1 MIPYLSLNKGNER
14 KLNRLYQKT
23 VLPNGVRIITEEIEH
38 VRSAACGLWVGAGS
52 RDERE
57 GYKGISHF
65 IEHMFFKG
73 TQHRSAR
80 ELAESLEAVGGQLNA
95 FTTKEYTCY
104 YAKVLDEDLDLAIDV
119 LSDMFFH
126 SLFDEKEIEKEKNVV
141 IEEIKMYED
150 SPDELIH
157 DIFSEHVWNEHP
169 LGKPIL
175 GTEESIRT
183 LSRDKVMLFL
193 SEHYAPDNLVIAVA
207 GKIKHEDVVAKLSDQ
222 FGTFQ
227 RGGRRVLEG
236 TPTGQT
242 VEHYQKKETEQM
254 HILMGVPGLGQDDED
269 IYAMHIFNNILGG
282 GLSSRLFQEIREQRG
297 LAYSVY
303 SYHSTYV
310 DTGLFA
316 IYAGTSPKNTKEVIE
331 CILQEVKEIKQQGI
345 TAEELARTKAQIK
358 GGLFLGL
365 ESVSSRMSRL
375 GKTELTYNRVLSPE
389 EVVEKLEKVTLDDVL
404 RVIGR
409 LWQRDRISIMT
420 LGPAG
425 HDVVMSDLMKQTGW

>member
-1 MIPYLSLNKGNER
+1 MYR
-14 KLNRLYQKT
+14 KT

-38 VRSAACGLWVGAGS
+38 VRSAAIGVWVGAGS

-57 GYKGISHF
+57 GYEGISHF
-65 IEHMFFKG
+65 MEHMFFKG
-73 TQHRSAR
+73 TERRTAR

-104 YAKVLDEDLDLAIDV
+104 YVKVLDEDLDLAIDV

-157 DIFSEHVWNEHP
+157 DIFSEYVWNEHP

-175 GTEESIRT
+175 GTEESIGA
-183 LSRDKVMLFL
+183 LSREKIMSFL
-193 SEHYAPDNLVIAVA
+193 SEHYAPDNVVIAVA
-207 GKIKHEDVVAKLSDQ
+207 GKIKHEDVVAKLTDQ
-222 FGTFQ
+222 FGTFK

-236 TPTGQT
+236 TPLGQK
-242 VEHYQKKETEQM
+242 VEYYQKKDTEQM
-254 HILMGVPGLGQDDED
+254 HILLGVPGLGQDDDD

-303 SYHSTYV
+303 SYHATYV
-310 DTGLFA
+310 DAGLFA
-316 IYAGTSPKNTKEVIE
+316 VYAGTSPKNTKEVIE
-331 CILQEVKEIKQQGI
+331 CILQELKEIRQQGI
-345 TAEELARTKAQIK
+345 SESELARTKAQIK
-358 GGLFLGL
+358 GGLYLGL
-365 ESVSSRMSRL
+365 EAVSSRMSRL

-389 EVVEKLEKVTLDDVL
+389 EVVGKLEKVTLEDVSRL
-404 RVIGR
+404 IGR
-409 LWQRDRISIMT
+409 LWQREKISIMT

-425 HDVVMSDLMKQTGW
+425 HEVILSDLLDQTGW

>member
-1 MIPYLSLNKGNER
+1 M
-14 KLNRLYQKT
+14 YQKT
-23 VLPNGVRIITEEIEH
+23 LLPNGVRIITEEIEH
-38 VRSAACGLWVGAGS
+38 VRSAAFGIWVGAGS

-57 GYKGISHF
+57 GYEGISHF

-73 TQHRSAR
+73 TEHRSAR
-80 ELAESLEAVGGQLNA
+80 VLAESLEAVGGQLNA

-104 YAKVLDEDLDLAIDV
+104 YAKILDEDLDLAIDV
-119 LSDMFFH
+119 LSDMFFC

-157 DIFSEHVWNEHP
+157 DVFSEHVWNDHP

-175 GTEESIRT
+175 GTEESIRS
-183 LSRDKVMLFL
+183 LSREKIMLFL
-193 SEHYAPDNLVIAVA
+193 TEHYAPDNIVIAVA
-207 GKIKHEDVVAKLSDQ
+207 GKIKHEEVVKKLSSQ

-236 TPTGQT
+236 TPTGQK
-242 VEHYQKKETEQM
+242 VERYQPKETEQM
-254 HILMGVPGLGQDDED
+254 HILLGVPGLGQDDED

-316 IYAGTSPKNTKEVIE
+316 VYAGTSPKNTTEVIE
-331 CILQEVKEIKQQGI
+331 CILKELNDIRQKGI
-345 TAEELARTKAQIK
+345 SSDELERTKAQIK
-358 GGLFLGL
+358 GSLYLGL
-365 ESVSSRMSRL
+365 EAVSSRMSRL

-389 EVVEKLEKVTLDDVL
+389 EVVGKLEMVTLEDVL

-409 LWQRDRISIMT
+409 LWQKDKISIMT

-425 HDVVMSDLMKQTGW
+425 HEVVLSDLLEKIGWQE

>member
-1 MIPYLSLNKGNER
+1 M
-14 KLNRLYQKT
+14 YQKT
-23 VLPNGVRIITEEIEH
+23 VLPNGVRLITEEIDH
-38 VRSAACGLWVGAGS
+38 IRSVAIGLWVGAGS

-57 GYKGISHF
+57 GFEGISHF

-73 TQHRSAR
+73 TQKRTAR

-104 YAKVLDEDLDLAIDV
+104 YAKVLDEDFDLALDV
-119 LSDMFFH
+119 LSDMFFS
-126 SLFDEKEIEKEKNVV
+126 SLFADKEIEKEKKVV

-157 DIFSEHVWNEHP
+157 DLFSEYVWNDHP

-175 GTEESIRT
+175 GTEESIRS
-183 LSRDKVMLFL
+183 LSREKILDYL
-193 SEHYAPDNLVIAVA
+193 SHHYSPDNLVIAVA
-207 GKIKHEDVVAKLSDQ
+207 GKIKHQDVISKLSGVYGE
-222 FGTFQ
+222 FK

-236 TPTGQT
+236 TPSGHT
-242 VEHYQKKETEQM
+242 VKRSVNKDTEQM
-254 HILMGVPGLGQDDED
+254 HVILGVPGLGQDDAD
-269 IYAMHIFNNILGG
+269 IYPMHVINNILGG

-316 IYAGTSPKNTKEVIE
+316 IYAGTSPTNTNEVVE
-331 CILQEVKEIKQQGI
+331 CILSEIQELKKNGI
-345 TAEELARTKAQIK
+345 TAQELERTKAQIK
-358 GGLFLGL
+358 GGLYLGL

-375 GKTELTYNRVLSPE
+375 GKTELTYNRILTPE
-389 EVVEKLEKVTLDDVL
+389 EVVEKMSKVTLEDVA
-404 RVIGR
+404 RVINR
-409 LWQRDRISIMT
+409 LWQKERISLLT
-420 LGPAG
+420 LGPSAHG
-425 HDVVMSDLMKQTGW
+425 VDLDSVLSNIKWA

>member
-1 MIPYLSLNKGNER
+1 MYK
-14 KLNRLYQKT
+14 KT
-23 VLPNGVRIITEEIEH
+23 LLPNGVRIITEEIDH
-38 VRSAACGLWVGAGS
+38 VRSAALGIWVGAGS

-57 GYKGISHF
+57 GFEGISHF

-73 TQHRSAR
+73 TEHRSAR
-80 ELAESLEAVGGQLNA
+80 ALAESLEAVGGQLNA

-119 LSDMFFH
+119 LSDMFFS

-157 DIFSEHVWNEHP
+157 DVFSECVWNDHP

-175 GTEESIRT
+175 GTEESIRS
-183 LSRDKVMLFL
+183 LSRERIMQFL
-193 SEHYAPDNLVIAVA
+193 TEHYAPDNVVISVA
-207 GKIKHEDVVAKLSDQ
+207 GKIKHEDVVAKLSPH
-222 FGTFQ
+222 FGTFN
-227 RGGRRVLEG
+227 RGGRRVLEE
-236 TPTGQT
+236 TPKGLTI
-242 VEHYQKKETEQM
+242 EHYQKKDTEQM
-254 HILMGVPGLGQDDED
+254 HILLGVPGLGQDDED

-316 IYAGTSPKNTKEVIE
+316 VYAGTSPKNTQEVIA
-331 CILQEVKEIKQQGI
+331 CIL
-345 TAEELARTKAQIK
+345 EELMEMKKKGISVEELVRTKAQIK
-358 GGLFLGL
+358 GGLYLGL
-365 ESVSSRMSRL
+365 EAVSSRMSRL

-389 EVVEKLEKVTLDDVL
+389 EVVEKLEKVTQEDVL

-409 LWQRDRISIMT
+409 LWQKENISIMT

-425 HDVVMSDLMKQTGW
+425 HDVVMPDMLKQTGWE

>member
-1 MIPYLSLNKGNER
+1 VNL
-14 KLNRLYQKT
+14 LYKKT
-23 VLPNGVRIITEEIEH
+23 LLPNGVRIITEEIDH
-38 VRSAACGLWVGAGS
+38 VRSAAIGIWVGAGS

-57 GYKGISHF
+57 GFEGISHF

-73 TQHRSAR
+73 TEHRSAR
-80 ELAESLEAVGGQLNA
+80 ALAESLEAVGGQLNA

-104 YAKVLDEDLDLAIDV
+104 YAKILDEDLDLAIDV
-119 LSDMFFH
+119 LSDMFFS

-157 DIFSEHVWNEHP
+157 DVFSEHVWNDHP

-175 GTEESIRT
+175 GTEESIRS
-183 LSRDKVMLFL
+183 LSRDKIMHFL
-193 SEHYAPDNLVIAVA
+193 TEHYAPDNVVISVA
-207 GKIKHEDVVAKLSDQ
+207 GKIKHEDVVAKLSPH
-222 FGTFQ
+222 FGTFK
-227 RGGRRVLEG
+227 RGGRRVLEE
-236 TPTGQT
+236 TPNGHTI
-242 VEHYQKKETEQM
+242 EYYQKKDTEQM
-254 HILMGVPGLGQDDED
+254 HIILGVPGLGQDDED

-316 IYAGTSPKNTKEVIE
+316 IYAGTSPKKTQEVIV
-331 CILQEVKEIKQQGI
+331 CIL
-345 TAEELARTKAQIK
+345 EELMEMKKKGISVEELVRTKAQIK
-358 GGLFLGL
+358 GGLYLGL
-365 ESVSSRMSRL
+365 EAVSSRMSRL

-389 EVVEKLEKVTLDDVL
+389 EVVEKLEKVTQEDVL
-404 RVIGR
+404 RLIGR
-409 LWQRDRISIMT
+409 LWQKDKISIMT

-425 HDVVMSDLMKQTGW
+425 HEVVFSDLLKQTGWE

>member
-1 MIPYLSLNKGNER
+1 M
-14 KLNRLYQKT
+14 YQKT

-38 VRSAACGLWVGAGS
+38 VRSAAIGIWVGAGS

-57 GYKGISHF
+57 GYEGISHF
-65 IEHMFFKG
+65 MEHMFFKG
-73 TQHRSAR
+73 TERRTAR
-80 ELAESLEAVGGQLNA
+80 ALAESLEAVGGQLNA

-104 YAKVLDEDLDLAIDV
+104 YVRVLDEDLDLAIDV

-126 SLFDEKEIEKEKNVV
+126 SLFDEMEIEKEKNVV

-175 GTEESIRT
+175 GTEESIRA
-183 LSRDKVMLFL
+183 LSRDKIMQFL
-193 SEHYAPDNLVIAVA
+193 SEHYAPDNVVIAVA

-222 FGTFQ
+222 FGTFR

-236 TPTGQT
+236 TPIGLT
-242 VEHYQKKETEQM
+242 VEHYQKKDTEQM
-254 HILMGVPGLGQDDED
+254 HILLGVPGLGQDDDD

-282 GLSSRLFQEIREQRG
+282 GLSSRLFQKIREQRG

-303 SYHSTYV
+303 SYHAAYV

-331 CILQEVKEIKQQGI
+331 CILQELKEIKQQDI
-345 TAEELARTKAQIK
+345 TEGELVRTKAQIK
-358 GGLFLGL
+358 GGLYLGL
-365 ESVSSRMSRL
+365 EAVSSRMSRL

-389 EVVEKLEKVTLDDVL
+389 EVIEKLEKVTLEDVSRL
-404 RVIGR
+404 IGR
-409 LWQRDRISIMT
+409 LWQREKISIMT
-420 LGPAG
+420 LGPDG
-425 HDVVMSDLMKQTGW
+425 HEVVLADLLKQTGWEE

>member
-1 MIPYLSLNKGNER
+1 M
-14 KLNRLYQKT
+14 YQKT

-38 VRSAACGLWVGAGS
+38 VRSAAIGLWVGAGS

-57 GYKGISHF
+57 GYEGISHF
-65 IEHMFFKG
+65 MEHMFFKG
-73 TQHRSAR
+73 TEHRTAR
-80 ELAESLEAVGGQLNA
+80 ALAESLEAVGGQLNA

-175 GTEESIRT
+175 GTEESIRA
-183 LSRDKVMLFL
+183 LSREKVMQFL
-193 SEHYAPDNLVIAVA
+193 SEHYAPDNVVIAVA

-222 FGTFQ
+222 FGTFK
-227 RGGRRVLEG
+227 RGGRRILEG
-236 TPTGQT
+236 TPTGQI
-242 VEHYQKKETEQM
+242 VEHYQKKDTEQM
-254 HILMGVPGLGQDDED
+254 HILLGVPGLGQDDDD

-331 CILQEVKEIKQQGI
+331 CILQELMDIKQKGI
-345 TAEELARTKAQIK
+345 TADELARTKAQIK
-358 GGLFLGL
+358 GGLYLGL

-375 GKTELTYNRVLSPE
+375 GKTELTFNRVLLPE
-389 EVVEKLEKVTLDDVL
+389 EVIEKLEKVTLEDVSRL
-404 RVIGR
+404 IGR
-409 LWQRDRISIMT
+409 LWQRDKISIMT

-425 HDVVMSDLMKQTGW
+425 HEVVLSDVLTQTGW

>member
-1 MIPYLSLNKGNER
+1 
-14 KLNRLYQKT
+14 LYKKT
-23 VLPNGVRIITEEIEH
+23 LLPNGVRIITEEIDH
-38 VRSAACGLWVGAGS
+38 VRSAAIGIWVGAGS

-57 GYKGISHF
+57 GFEGISHF

-73 TQHRSAR
+73 TEHRSAR
-80 ELAESLEAVGGQLNA
+80 ALAESLEAVGGQLNA

-104 YAKVLDEDLDLAIDV
+104 YAKILDEDLDLAIDV
-119 LSDMFFH
+119 LSDMFFS

-157 DIFSEHVWNEHP
+157 DVFSEHVWNDHP

-175 GTEESIRT
+175 GTEESIRS
-183 LSRDKVMLFL
+183 LNRDKIMHFL
-193 SEHYAPDNLVIAVA
+193 TEHYAPDNVVISVA
-207 GKIKHEDVVAKLSDQ
+207 GKINHEDVVAKLSPH
-222 FGTFQ
+222 FGTFK
-227 RGGRRVLEG
+227 RGGRRVLEE
-236 TPTGQT
+236 TPRGHTI
-242 VEHYQKKETEQM
+242 EYNQKKDTEQM
-254 HILMGVPGLGQDDED
+254 HIILGVPGLGQDDED

-316 IYAGTSPKNTKEVIE
+316 IYAGTSPKNTQEVIA
-331 CILQEVKEIKQQGI
+331 CIL
-345 TAEELARTKAQIK
+345 EELLKFKQKGISSEELVRIKAQIK
-358 GGLFLGL
+358 GGLYLGL
-365 ESVSSRMSRL
+365 EAVSSRMSRL

-389 EVVEKLEKVTLDDVL
+389 EVVEKLENVTVEDVL
-404 RVIGR
+404 RLVQR
-409 LWQRDRISIMT
+409 LWQKDKISIMT

-425 HDVVMSDLMKQTGW
+425 HEVILSDLLKQTGWE

>member
-1 MIPYLSLNKGNER
+1 
-14 KLNRLYQKT
+14 LYRKT

-38 VRSAACGLWVGAGS
+38 VRSAAIGLWVGAGS

-57 GYKGISHF
+57 GYEGISHF
-65 IEHMFFKG
+65 MEHMFFKG
-73 TQHRSAR
+73 TEHRTAQA
-80 ELAESLEAVGGQLNA
+80 LAESLEAVGGQLNA

-175 GTEESIRT
+175 GTEESIRG
-183 LSRDKVMLFL
+183 LSRDKIKQFL
-193 SEHYAPDNLVIAVA
+193 SEHYAPDNVVIAVA

-242 VEHYQKKETEQM
+242 VEHYQKKDTEQM
-254 HILMGVPGLGQDDED
+254 HILLGVPGLGQDDDD

-331 CILQEVKEIKQQGI
+331 CILQELKEIRQQGI
-345 TAEELARTKAQIK
+345 TAGELARTKAQIK
-358 GGLFLGL
+358 GGLYLGL
-365 ESVSSRMSRL
+365 EAVSSQMSRL

-389 EVVEKLEKVTLDDVL
+389 EVIGKLEKVTLEDVSRL
-404 RVIGR
+404 IGR
-409 LWQRDRISIMT
+409 LWQREKISIMT
-420 LGPAG
+420 LGPDG
-425 HDVVMSDLMKQTGW
+425 HEVILSDLLKQTGWEE

>member
-1 MIPYLSLNKGNER
+1 
-14 KLNRLYQKT
+14 LYKKT
-23 VLPNGVRIITEEIEH
+23 LLPNGVRIITEEIDH
-38 VRSAACGLWVGAGS
+38 VRSAALGIWVGAGS

-57 GYKGISHF
+57 GFEGISHF

-73 TQHRSAR
+73 TEHRSAR
-80 ELAESLEAVGGQLNA
+80 ALAESLEAVGGQLNA

-119 LSDMFFH
+119 LSDMFFS

-157 DIFSEHVWNEHP
+157 DVFSECVWNDHP

-175 GTEESIRT
+175 GTEESIRS
-183 LSRDKVMLFL
+183 LSRERIMQFL
-193 SEHYAPDNLVIAVA
+193 TEHYAPDNVVISVA
-207 GKIKHEDVVAKLSDQ
+207 GKIKHEDVVAKLSPH
-222 FGTFQ
+222 FGTFN
-227 RGGRRVLEG
+227 RGGRRVLEE
-236 TPTGQT
+236 TPKGLTI
-242 VEHYQKKETEQM
+242 EHYQKKDTEQM
-254 HILMGVPGLGQDDED
+254 HILLGVPGLGQDDED

-316 IYAGTSPKNTKEVIE
+316 VYAGTSPKNTQEVIA
-331 CILQEVKEIKQQGI
+331 CIL
-345 TAEELARTKAQIK
+345 EELMEMKKKGISVEELVRTKAQIK
-358 GGLFLGL
+358 GGLYLGL
-365 ESVSSRMSRL
+365 EAVSSRMSRL

-389 EVVEKLEKVTLDDVL
+389 EVVEKLEKVTQEDVL

-409 LWQRDRISIMT
+409 LWQKENISIMT

-425 HDVVMSDLMKQTGW
+425 HDVVMPDMLKQTGWE

>member
-1 MIPYLSLNKGNER
+1 
-14 KLNRLYQKT
+14 LYQKT

-38 VRSAACGLWVGAGS
+38 VRSAALGIWVGAGS

-57 GYKGISHF
+57 GYEGISHF
-65 IEHMFFKG
+65 MEHMFFKG
-73 TQHRSAR
+73 TEHRTAR
-80 ELAESLEAVGGQLNA
+80 VLAESLEAVGGQLNA

-169 LGKPIL
+169 LGMPIL
-175 GTEESIRT
+175 GTEESIRG
-183 LSRDKVMLFL
+183 LSREKVMRFL
-193 SEHYAPDNLVIAVA
+193 SEHYAPDNVVIAAA
-207 GKIKHEDVVAKLSDQ
+207 GKIKHEDVVAKLSEQ

-242 VEHYQKKETEQM
+242 VERYQKKDTEQM
-254 HILMGVPGLGQDDED
+254 HILLGVPGLGQDDDD

-331 CILQEVKEIKQQGI
+331 CILQELMDMKQKGI
-345 TAEELARTKAQIK
+345 TADELARTKAQIK
-358 GGLFLGL
+358 GGLYLGL

-375 GKTELTYNRVLSPE
+375 GKTELTYNRVLLPE
-389 EVVEKLEKVTLDDVL
+389 EVIEKLEKVTLEDVSRL
-404 RVIGR
+404 IGR
-409 LWQRDRISIMT
+409 LWQRDKISIMT

-425 HDVVMSDLMKQTGW
+425 HEVVLSDLLDQIGW

>member
-1 MIPYLSLNKGNER
+1 MYK
-14 KLNRLYQKT
+14 KT
-23 VLPNGVRIITEEIEH
+23 LLPNGVRIITEEIDH
-38 VRSAACGLWVGAGS
+38 VRSAALGIWVGAGS

-57 GYKGISHF
+57 GFEGISHF

-73 TQHRSAR
+73 TEHRSAR
-80 ELAESLEAVGGQLNA
+80 ALAESLEAVGGQLNA

-119 LSDMFFH
+119 LSDMFFS

-157 DIFSEHVWNEHP
+157 DVFSEYVWNDHP

-175 GTEESIRT
+175 GTEESIRS
-183 LSRDKVMLFL
+183 LSREKIMQFL
-193 SEHYAPDNLVIAVA
+193 TEHYAPDNVVISVA
-207 GKIKHEDVVAKLSDQ
+207 GKIKHEDVVAKLSPH
-222 FGTFQ
+222 FGTFK
-227 RGGRRVLEG
+227 RGGRRVLEE
-236 TPTGQT
+236 TPKGLTI
-242 VEHYQKKETEQM
+242 EHYQKKDTEQM
-254 HILMGVPGLGQDDED
+254 HILLGVPGLGQDDED

-316 IYAGTSPKNTKEVIE
+316 VYAGTSPKNTQEVVV
-331 CILQEVKEIKQQGI
+331 CIL
-345 TAEELARTKAQIK
+345 EELMEMKTKGISVEELVRTKAQIK
-358 GGLFLGL
+358 GGLYLGL
-365 ESVSSRMSRL
+365 EAVSSRMSRL

-389 EVVEKLEKVTLDDVL
+389 EVVEKLEKVTQEDVL

-409 LWQRDRISIMT
+409 LWQKDNISIMT

-425 HDVVMSDLMKQTGW
+425 HDVVMPDMLKQTGW

>member
-1 MIPYLSLNKGNER
+1 
-14 KLNRLYQKT
+14 
-23 VLPNGVRIITEEIEH
+23 
-38 VRSAACGLWVGAGS
+38 
-52 RDERE
+52 
-57 GYKGISHF
+57 
-65 IEHMFFKG
+65 
-73 TQHRSAR
+73 
-80 ELAESLEAVGGQLNA
+80 
-95 FTTKEYTCY
+95 
-104 YAKVLDEDLDLAIDV
+104 LDEDLDLAIDV

-175 GTEESIRT
+175 GTEESIRD
-183 LSRDKVMLFL
+183 LSRDKIMLFL
-193 SEHYAPDNLVIAVA
+193 SEHYAPDNVVIAVA

-242 VEHYQKKETEQM
+242 VEHYQKKDTEQM
-254 HILMGVPGLGQDDED
+254 HILLGVPGLGQDDDD

-331 CILQEVKEIKQQGI
+331 CILQELKEIRQQGI
-345 TAEELARTKAQIK
+345 TAGELARTKAQIK
-358 GGLFLGL
+358 GGLYLGL

-389 EVVEKLEKVTLDDVL
+389 EVVVKLEKVTLDDVL

-409 LWQRDRISIMT
+409 LWQRDRISIMP

-425 HDVVMSDLMKQTGW
+425 HEVVISDLLKQTGREE

>member
-1 MIPYLSLNKGNER
+1 M
-14 KLNRLYQKT
+14 YQKT

-38 VRSAACGLWVGAGS
+38 VRSAAIGLWVGAGS

-57 GYKGISHF
+57 GYEGISHF
-65 IEHMFFKG
+65 MEHMFFKG
-73 TQHRSAR
+73 TEHRTAR
-80 ELAESLEAVGGQLNA
+80 VLAESLEAVGGQLNA

-126 SLFDEKEIEKEKNVV
+126 SLFDEKEIDKEKNVV

-150 SPDELIH
+150 SPDELIN
-157 DIFSEHVWNEHP
+157 DIFSERVWNEHP

-175 GTEESIRT
+175 GTEESIKS
-183 LSRDKVMLFL
+183 LSREKIMHFL
-193 SEHYAPDNLVIAVA
+193 SEHYAPDNVVIAVA
-207 GKIKHEDVVAKLSDQ
+207 GKIKHEDVVAKLSNQ
-222 FGTFQ
+222 FGSFQ

-236 TPTGQT
+236 TPIGHTI
-242 VEHYQKKETEQM
+242 EYYQQKDTEQM
-254 HILMGVPGLGQDDED
+254 HIILGVPGLGQDDDD

-331 CILQEVKEIKQQGI
+331 CILQELKEIKDQGI
-345 TAEELARTKAQIK
+345 SADELARTKAQIK
-358 GGLFLGL
+358 GGLYLGL
-365 ESVSSRMSRL
+365 EAVSSRMSRL

-389 EVVEKLEKVTLDDVL
+389 EVIGKLEKVTLEDVS

-409 LWQRDRISIMT
+409 LWQREKISIMT
-420 LGPAG
+420 LGRDG
-425 HDVVMSDLMKQTGW
+425 HEVVLTDLLKQIGWEEEA

>member
-1 MIPYLSLNKGNER
+1 MYK
-14 KLNRLYQKT
+14 KT
-23 VLPNGVRIITEEIEH
+23 LLPNGVRIITEEIAH
-38 VRSAACGLWVGAGS
+38 VRSAALGIWVGAGS
-52 RDERE
+52 RDERK
-57 GYKGISHF
+57 GYEGISHF

-73 TQHRSAR
+73 TERRSAR
-80 ELAESLEAVGGQLNA
+80 ALAESLEAVGGQLNA

-104 YAKVLDEDLDLAIDV
+104 YAKILDVDLDLAIDV

-126 SLFDEKEIEKEKNVV
+126 SLYDEKEIEKEKNVI

-157 DIFSEHVWNEHP
+157 DVFSEHVWNDHP

-175 GTEESIRT
+175 GTEESIGS
-183 LSRDKVMLFL
+183 LSRDKIMQFL
-193 SEHYAPDNLVIAVA
+193 TEHYAPDNLVISVA
-207 GKIKHEDVVAKLSDQ
+207 GKIKHDDVVAKLSPQ
-222 FGTFQ
+222 FGTFN
-227 RGGRRVLEG
+227 RGGRRVLEE
-236 TPTGQT
+236 TPIGQT
-242 VEHYQKKETEQM
+242 IEHYQKKDTEQM
-254 HILMGVPGLGQDDED
+254 HIILGVPGLGQDDKD

-316 IYAGTSPKNTKEVIE
+316 IYAGTSPKNTQEVIA
-331 CILQEVKEIKQQGI
+331 CILEELMEFKQKGI
-345 TAEELARTKAQIK
+345 SAEELERTKAQIK
-358 GGLFLGL
+358 GGLYLGL
-365 ESVSSRMSRL
+365 EAVSSRMSRL

-389 EVVEKLEKVTLDDVL
+389 EVVEKLDKVTLEDVL

-409 LWQRDRISIMT
+409 LWQKDKISIMT

-425 HDVVMSDLMKQTGW
+425 HEVVLSDLLKQTGWE

>member
-1 MIPYLSLNKGNER
+1 MNYLYK
-14 KLNRLYQKT
+14 KT
-23 VLPNGVRIITEEIEH
+23 LLPNGVRIITEEIAH
-38 VRSAACGLWVGAGS
+38 VRSAALGIWVGAGS
-52 RDERE
+52 RDERK
-57 GYKGISHF
+57 GYEGISHF

-73 TQHRSAR
+73 TERRSAR
-80 ELAESLEAVGGQLNA
+80 ALAESLEAVGGQLNA

-104 YAKVLDEDLDLAIDV
+104 YAKILDVDLDLAIDV

-126 SLFDEKEIEKEKNVV
+126 SLYDEKEIEKEKNVI

-157 DIFSEHVWNEHP
+157 DVFSEHVWNDHP

-175 GTEESIRT
+175 GTEESIGS
-183 LSRDKVMLFL
+183 LSRDKIMQFL
-193 SEHYAPDNLVIAVA
+193 TEHYAPDNLVISVA
-207 GKIKHEDVVAKLSDQ
+207 GKIKHDDVVAKLSPQ
-222 FGTFQ
+222 FGTFN
-227 RGGRRVLEG
+227 RGGRRVLEE
-236 TPTGQT
+236 TPIGQT
-242 VEHYQKKETEQM
+242 IEHYQKKDTEQM
-254 HILMGVPGLGQDDED
+254 HIILGVPGLGQDDKD

-316 IYAGTSPKNTKEVIE
+316 IYAGTSPKNTQEVIA
-331 CILQEVKEIKQQGI
+331 CILEELMEFKQKGI
-345 TAEELARTKAQIK
+345 SAEELERTKAQIK
-358 GGLFLGL
+358 GGLYLGL
-365 ESVSSRMSRL
+365 EAVSSRMSRL

-389 EVVEKLEKVTLDDVL
+389 EVVEKLDKVTLEDVL

-409 LWQRDRISIMT
+409 LWQKDKISIMT

-425 HDVVMSDLMKQTGW
+425 HEVVLSDLLKQTGWE

>member
-1 MIPYLSLNKGNER
+1 M
-14 KLNRLYQKT
+14 YQKT
-23 VLPNGVRIITEEIEH
+23 VLPNGVRIITEQIEH
-38 VRSAACGLWVGAGS
+38 VRSAAIGLWIGAGS
-52 RDERE
+52 RDELE
-57 GYKGISHF
+57 GYEGISHF

-73 TQHRSAR
+73 TENRTAR
-80 ELAESLEAVGGQLNA
+80 ALAESLEAVGGQLNA

-104 YAKVLDEDLDLAIDV
+104 YAKVLDEDIDLAIDV

-157 DIFSEHVWNEHP
+157 DNFSEHVWNEHP

-175 GTEESIRT
+175 GTEESIKA
-183 LSRDKVMLFL
+183 LSRDKIMLFL
-193 SEHYAPDNLVIAVA
+193 SEHYAPDNVVIAVA

-222 FGTFQ
+222 FGAFQ
-227 RGGRRVLEG
+227 RGGRRVLEA
-236 TPTGQT
+236 TPTGHT
-242 VEHYQKKETEQM
+242 VEHYQKKDTEQM
-254 HILMGVPGLGQDDED
+254 HILLGVPGLGQDDDD

-331 CILQEVKEIKQQGI
+331 CILQELKEIRQQGI
-345 TAEELARTKAQIK
+345 TVGELARTKAQIK
-358 GGLFLGL
+358 GGLYLGL
-365 ESVSSRMSRL
+365 EAVSSRMSRL

-389 EVVEKLEKVTLDDVL
+389 EVIGKLEKVTLEDVSRL
-404 RVIGR
+404 IGR
-409 LWQRDRISIMT
+409 LWQREKISIMT

-425 HDVVMSDLMKQTGW
+425 HEVVLSDLLKQIGWE